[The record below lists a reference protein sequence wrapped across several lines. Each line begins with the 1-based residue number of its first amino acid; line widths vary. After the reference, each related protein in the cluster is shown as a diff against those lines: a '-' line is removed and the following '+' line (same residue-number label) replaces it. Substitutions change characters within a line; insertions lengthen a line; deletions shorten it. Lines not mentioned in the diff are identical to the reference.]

1 MEPTDKS
8 LPPKIKAEDTEYT
21 LYEEMMKDYFQW
33 DVDLTT
39 LYKQWSQSD
48 PNFDK
53 IAGQYVGVRMLRQD
67 PVENL
72 FSFICSSNNNIQRLA
87 G

>member
-1 MEPTDKS
+1 MEPTDGS
-8 LPPKIKAEDTEYT
+8 LPLKIKAEDTEYT
-21 LYEEMMKDYFQW
+21 LYEEIMKDYFQW

-39 LYKQWSQSD
+39 LYKQWSLAD

-53 IAGQYVGVRMLRQD
+53 LASQYVGVRMLRQD